1 MLYFLVVMDF
11 VALVWV
17 VVPTQVFGMHGKDH
31 SSLVIVYHRCRN
43 NFVIGGAHM

>member
-17 VVPTQVFGMHGKDH
+17 AVPTQVFGMHGKH
-31 SSLVIVYHRCRN
+31 HINYST
-43 NFVIGGAHM
+43 